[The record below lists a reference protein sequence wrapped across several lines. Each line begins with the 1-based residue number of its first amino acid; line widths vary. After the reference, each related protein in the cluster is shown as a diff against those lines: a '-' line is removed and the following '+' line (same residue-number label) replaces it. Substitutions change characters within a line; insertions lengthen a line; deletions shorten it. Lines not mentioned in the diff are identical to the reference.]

1 MKTIKFILSIS
12 LLSFVANI
20 ATAQNIA
27 FYSKGFEEGVKRHL
41 GLDSTAVVTQQQTD
55 TITRINLSGFDIE
68 DIRDVVYLPQVKTLD
83 LSYNSIWD
91 IEPVLSLDSLRFL
104 DLRSNKIENIDM
116 LANVLPDSM
125 VVNVAYNYI
134 QDYSRLLL
142 PTHCKLSL
150 IGLSAQIDRAAPFVD
165 VYQIFVAPQG
175 RSLQVFYH
183 GYTNQDQV
191 FLEYN
196 NKRLPAVLD
205 GSLQTKALSGIT
217 STTKVKITNGQL
229 GDSTW
234 VVPIKN
240 LRVGDNELVTID
252 TELPDDYVISFAN
265 AQHGDVEIAGRELLY
280 HAPAVHVPDVITFN
294 YFQWPVLRGTGSVI
308 INSPT
313 CDVNCDGEVTA
324 YDVTAIYNYLLN
336 LDTTF
341 LATSDI
347 TGDGQVTAADVTAI
361 YNYLLNAKKRD
372 SVKDAKKRDSVK
384 EAKKY

>member
-12 LLSFVANI
+12 LLSLVTTMAQ
-20 ATAQNIA
+20 AQNLS
-27 FYSKGFEEGVKRHL
+27 FFSRGFEEGVKLHL

-55 TITRINLSGFDIE
+55 TITSINLSGFDIK
-68 DIRDVVYLPQVKTLD
+68 DIRDVVYLPQVKMLD

-125 VVNVAYNYI
+125 TVNVAYNYI

-150 IGLSAQIDRAAPFVD
+150 IGLSAQIDRVAPFVD
-165 VYQIFVAPQG
+165 VYQLFVEPQG
-175 RSLQVFYH
+175 RTQQAYYH

-191 FLEYN
+191 FLEYD

-205 GSLQTKALSGIT
+205 GNLQIKALSGIT
-217 STTKVKITNGQL
+217 STTMVKVTNGQL

-240 LRVGDNELVTID
+240 LKAGDNELVVFD
-252 TELPDDYVISFAN
+252 TELPDDYVIAFAN
-265 AQHGDVEIAGRELLY
+265 ALHGDVEIIGKELHYLS
-280 HAPAVHVPDVITFN
+280 PSQHVADVITFN
-294 YFQWPVLRGTGSVI
+294 YFQWPALRGTGSVY

-313 CDVNCDGEVTA
+313 CDVNCDGVVTA
-324 YDVTAIYNYLLN
+324 YDITAIYNYLLN
-336 LDTTF
+336 NDTTF
-341 LATSDI
+341 LSTSDV
-347 TGDGQVTAADVTAI
+347 TGDGLVTAADVTAV
-361 YNYLLNAKKRD
+361 YTNLLTTKKRT
-372 SVKDAKKRDSVK
+372 RK
-384 EAKKY
+384 E

>member
-1 MKTIKFILSIS
+1 MT
-12 LLSFVANI
+12 NI

-27 FYSKGFEEGVKRHL
+27 FYSKGFEEGVKQHL

-55 TITRINLSGFDIE
+55 TITSINLSGFDIE
-68 DIRDVVYLPQVKTLD
+68 DIRDVVYLPQVKRLD

-150 IGLSAQIDRAAPFVD
+150 IGLSAQIDPAVAFVD
-165 VYQIFVAPQG
+165 VYQLFVEQQG
-175 RSLQVFYH
+175 RTLQVYYH

-196 NKRLPAVLD
+196 NKRSPAVLD
-205 GSLQTKALSGIT
+205 GSLQTKVLSGIT
-217 STTKVKITNGQL
+217 NTTQVKITNGQL

-234 VVPIKN
+234 VVPIKYMN
-240 LRVGDNELVTID
+240 AGDNELLTID

-265 AQHGDVEIAGRELLY
+265 ALHGNVEIVGKELHYLS
-280 HAPAVHVPDVITFN
+280 PAVHVPDVITFN
-294 YFQWPVLRGTGSVI
+294 YFQWPKLRGTSSVY
-308 INSPT
+308 INTPT
-313 CDVNCDGEVTA
+313 CDVNCDGEVTTV
-324 YDVTAIYNYLLN
+324 DITVLYNYLLN
-336 LDTTF
+336 GDSAYLS
-341 LATSDI
+341 TSDI
-347 TGDGQVTAADVTAI
+347 DGDGAVTAADVTAI
-361 YNYLLNAKKRD
+361 YNYLLNTKKGRN
-372 SVKDAKKRDSVK
+372 
-384 EAKKY
+384 

>member
-27 FYSKGFEEGVKRHL
+27 FYSKGFEEGVKQHL

-55 TITRINLSGFDIE
+55 TITKINLSGFDIK

-134 QDYSRLLL
+134 KDYSRLLL

-150 IGLSAQIDRAAPFVD
+150 IGLSAQIDRAAPYVD
-165 VYQIFVAPQG
+165 VYQLFVESQG
-175 RSLQVFYH
+175 RSLQLFYH
-183 GYTNQDQV
+183 GYTNQEQV
-191 FLEYN
+191 FLEYD
-196 NKRLPAVLD
+196 NKRTPAVLD
-205 GSLQTKALSGIT
+205 GSLQIKALSGIT
-217 STTKVKITNGQL
+217 TTTKVKITNGQL

-234 VVPIKN
+234 VVPIKH
-240 LRVGDNELVTID
+240 LRAAPSELLTLD
-252 TELPDDYVISFAN
+252 TELPDDYVISFAS
-265 AQHGDVEIAGRELLY
+265 AQHGDVVFRVAEGNGGLQGNAGQ
-280 HAPAVHVPDVITFN
+280 PAGIPEPLSAFSGTEMR
-294 YFQWPVLRGTGSVI
+294 VLQGHR
-308 INSPT
+308 
-313 CDVNCDGEVTA
+313 
-324 YDVTAIYNYLLN
+324 
-336 LDTTF
+336 
-341 LATSDI
+341 
-347 TGDGQVTAADVTAI
+347 
-361 YNYLLNAKKRD
+361 
-372 SVKDAKKRDSVK
+372 
-384 EAKKY
+384 